1 VSRESVKRGLVS
13 GLGRTRRGGT
23 DLFGGAFTIRTGCWL
38 HSGRPGGTL
47 SVGPEPIMEIPARPY
62 RVSVGRALALKM
74 ARPFLCGSS
83 LERNQEKPWR

>member
-1 VSRESVKRGLVS
+1 
-13 GLGRTRRGGT
+13 
-23 DLFGGAFTIRTGCWL
+23 L